1 MSKSFVGS
9 PPSMGMTASFD
20 EKGLSPYV
28 QTNDL
33 PSGET
38 NGHDAGLL
46 VSLTGSPPSIGT
58 FHMAAACPPPM
69 VA

>member
-1 MSKSFVGS
+1 LL
-9 PPSMGMTASFD
+9 A
-20 EKGLSPYV
+20 EKGPSPYV

-38 NGHDAGLL
+38 NGHDAGLF
-46 VSLTGSPPSIGT
+46 VSRTASPPSIGT
-58 FHMAAACPPPM
+58 FQTAASCPPPT